1 MKQIP
6 SIAISVVLAAGLT
19 ASLPASSAVNAEQ
32 AADKKQSQFSEA
44 ERERARQY
52 FTDTELTTHEG
63 KKVRFYSDTLDGNI
77 VVINVMY
84 TSCKGA
90 CPLMTQKLV
99 EVSEALGDAFGSDI
113 QFVSISNDPETD
125 TPEAL
130 AEFAA
135 KQRVDLSGWTFLTGS
150 KPHIDAVLKKIGLY
164 TPIFEQHKALVL
176 LGNTRNGHWQK
187 VQPNLPAQAIVT
199 KLNEV
204 AGKGFGS
211 LIQ

>member
-6 SIAISVVLAAGLT
+6 SIAISLILAAGLIT
-19 ASLPASSAVNAEQ
+19 SLPAGSAVS
-32 AADKKQSQFSEA
+32 ADPATDKNQFSEA
-44 ERERARQY
+44 DRERARQY

-63 KKVRFYSDTLDGNI
+63 KKLRFYSDALDGRI

-99 EVSEALGDAFGSDI
+99 QVSEALGDAFGKDI
-113 QFVSISNDPETD
+113 YFVSISNDPETD

-130 AEFAA
+130 KEFAA
-135 KQRVDLSGWTFLTGS
+135 RQRVNLDGWTFLTGA
-150 KPHIDAVLKKIGLY
+150 KPQVDAVLKKIGLY
-164 TPIFEQHKALVL
+164 TPQFEQHKALVL

-187 VQPNLPAQAIVT
+187 VQPNLPAGAIVT
-199 KLNEV
+199 KLNEL
-204 AGKGFGS
+204 AGTGFGS
-211 LIQ
+211 MIQ